1 MALADGRRRPYISQV
16 TEAAGGCKMTKV
28 SLCWMGPYSPF
39 VVSLSKGFS
48 AVGWFDELTTNGGHQ
63 SEMDAIAPACL
74 LFS

>member
-1 MALADGRRRPYISQV
+1 
-16 TEAAGGCKMTKV
+16 MTKV

-48 AVGWFDELTTNGGHQ
+48 AVVWFDELTTNGGHQ
-63 SEMDAIAPACL
+63 REMDAIAPACL

>member
-16 TEAAGGCKMTKV
+16 TEAAGGCKMTKD

-39 VVSLSKGFS
+39 VVSSSNHTTAEKP
-48 AVGWFDELTTNGGHQ
+48 FDKLTTSGGHQ